1 MGDTV
6 LTFGDY
12 SDLLKDHRM
21 WFWCDNCATLSGAI
35 HGYARAHHLVQL
47 SNEIHLFFTN
57 LQMSAWFEWVPT
69 KCNIADIPNR
79 PQGTEEYEFYEREGF
94 ERWSGDIV
102 FPSAENVVSHDL
114 DLLKWRPT
122 ETTRRLAVKDAH
134 ERGP

>member
-1 MGDTV
+1 MV
-6 LTFGDY
+6 
-12 SDLLKDHRM
+12 H
-21 WFWCDNCATLSGAI
+21 
-35 HGYARAHHLVQL
+35 L

-57 LQMSAWFEWVPT
+57 LQMSAWFEWVST
-69 KCNIADIPNR
+69 KCNIADIPSR
-79 PQGTEEYEFYEREGF
+79 PQGPEEYEFYEREGF